1 MIFTFAI
8 FEKMNIDDNQCYAMN
23 INNSKEYYLISDI
36 SKLDNFIEEIKKDN
50 IGNSFM
56 IFSVNIDDINS
67 KYLDTKQTTFVDI
80 DKISNKLLYKNKIK
94 DETFKTF

>member
-8 FEKMNIDDNQCYAMN
+8 FEKMNINDNQCYAMN
-23 INNSKEYYLISDI
+23 INNGKEYYLISDI

-67 KYLDTKQTTFVDI
+67 KYLDTKQTTFVDM